1 VSAGDEAPVV
11 LGFPDYREPA
21 RRVADNAGLAYWDI
35 AVHRFPDGE
44 SLVTLPD
51 RLPRDV
57 VIFTSLDEPNRR
69 LIELE
74 LAAVTALTL
83 GAKQLTLIAPYLSYM
98 RQDTAFHP
106 GEAISQR
113 IIGTLL
119 ARHFDTLITVD
130 PHLHRTARLD
140 DAIPVRRAVALTA
153 ASVIADWLSQQ
164 GGEPLLIGPDEE
176 SEQWVKAIAAPG
188 GLDYGVARK
197 QRFGDKEVRVT
208 LPDRS
213 YMGRKVTL
221 VDDVV
226 STGHTLAEAA
236 RQIAARGAASIAVVA
251 THALFVD
258 DACEILRDAGV
269 ADICSSDSIRHP
281 SNRLRLDTLL
291 AAALKEGSHA

>member
-1 VSAGDEAPVV
+1 VNDREHAAVV

-21 RRVADNAGLAYWDI
+21 QRVADNAGMAYGDI

-44 SLVTLPD
+44 SLV
-51 RLPRDV
+51 RLPASLPREV
-57 VIFTSLDEPNRR
+57 VIFTSLDAPNRR
-69 LIELE
+69 LVELE
-74 LAAVTALTL
+74 FAAVTAAQL
-83 GAKQLTLIAPYLSYM
+83 GAERLTLIAPYLCYM

-113 IIGTLL
+113 IVGILL
-119 ARHFDTLITVD
+119 ARHFDTVITVD
-130 PHLHRTARLD
+130 PHLHRTARLEH
-140 DAIPVRRAVALTA
+140 AIPVRRAVALTA
-153 ASVIADWLSQQ
+153 APVIADWLKRQ
-164 GGEPLLIGPDEE
+164 GGAPLLIGPDEE
-176 SEQWVKAIAAPG
+176 SEQWVKAIAAPD

-197 QRFGDKEVRVT
+197 LRRGDKNVRVT
-208 LPDRS
+208 LPERS
-213 YMGRKVTL
+213 YEGRKVVL

-236 RQIAARGAASIAVVA
+236 GQIAARGAASIAVVA

-269 ADICSSDSIRHP
+269 TDICSSDSIKHP

-291 AAALKEGSHA
+291 TAALLEGSHA